1 DIFATCLHQE
11 IERVPSLLQS
21 RAQPADRTCA
31 AHSCDGIER
40 VADDRWL
47 LFDWHFV
54 EAAGVAL
61 VVSHPFPATLLAFLD
76 DFRMVDADIAVERD
90 GRAHAVTVENL
101 HQPKHTDAVAV
112 VTHGPD
118 RDVRNLARTEA
129 APTRFQREKLDM
141 GNAPRG
147 HGRSAGPFERG
158 PSDEGRVREGAVGPG
173 FHEPPRERTPQAVT
187 RRKRPH
193 PVGAFA
199 NPLAQPP

>member
-1 DIFATCLHQE
+1 PAERHRVGLIVVGTPICDIFATCLHQE

-40 VADDRWL
+40 VADDRGL

-61 VVSHPFPATLLAFLD
+61 VVAHPFPATLLAFLD

-101 HQPKHTDAVAV
+101 HQPEHADAVAV

-118 RDVRNLARTEA
+118 RDVRDLARTEA
-129 APTRFQREKLDM
+129 ARARFQRETRYWERPT
-141 GNAPRG
+141 GPRA
-147 HGRSAGPFERG
+147 HRQAIRAA
-158 PSDEGRVREGAVGPG
+158 AVG
-173 FHEPPRERTPQAVT
+173 
-187 RRKRPH
+187 
-193 PVGAFA
+193 
-199 NPLAQPP
+199 